1 MNKVSIFSLPFT
13 NGVKERLR
21 DVRCFPPNT
30 HCQPVAKKVP
40 YSLASLGSKTYC
52 NNVQIILGN
61 SLGKPQ
67 TSLEEILCFLQLLQ
81 KGNYFSYLA
90 KV

>member
-21 DVRCFPPNT
+21 DVRCFPPKT

-40 YSLASLGSKTYC
+40 YSLARENC
-52 NNVQIILGN
+52 NIATMFRLFWGTV
-61 SLGKPQ
+61 
-67 TSLEEILCFLQLLQ
+67 
-81 KGNYFSYLA
+81 
-90 KV
+90 